1 MYVYTYVYIYIY
13 IQCYCLLYI
22 YIYIYAHSYI
32 VVIIVC
38 VVKRNKQTCLK
49 ITSML
54 KINVYLILDQG
65 ALWEGGQGGVP
76 GCAGLL
82 VHA

>member
-1 MYVYTYVYIYIY
+1 MCIHMYIYIY
-13 IQCYCLLYI
+13 IYSVIAYYI